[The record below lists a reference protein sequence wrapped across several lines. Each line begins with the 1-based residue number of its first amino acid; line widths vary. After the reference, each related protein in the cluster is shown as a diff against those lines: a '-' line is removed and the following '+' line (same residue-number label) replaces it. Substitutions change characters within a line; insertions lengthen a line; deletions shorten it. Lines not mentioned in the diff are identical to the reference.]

1 MDFDFQA
8 FFRLR
13 QRCINQSNILY
24 EQVANALKNNA
35 NVTIKNYENAHTF
48 RVYITVGGPSKV
60 FDGISVSVP
69 TDANRFG
76 RDLVYE
82 TALLKDDHLVY
93 VDEYGY
99 NDIKRFETVV
109 EIVNEINRLVKIYL
123 SL

>member
-8 FFRLR
+8 FLRLC
-13 QRCINQSNILY
+13 QQCIEQSNILY
-24 EQVANALKNNA
+24 ERIANEFKNNA
-35 NVTIKNYENAHTF
+35 NVTIKNYENAYTF

-93 VDEYGY
+93 VDDYGY
-99 NDIKRFETVV
+99 DDVRRFETVA